1 MSKKLLHILALFSF
15 LNFGLNTQ
23 TSFANSEEIEN
34 KTEISDIMSE
44 NKLDKLFCEDLDEL
58 FDFNDIDD
66 LLENDVEIRSP
77 GFKEK
82 ISLLTEVLKGMPLK
96 DKVSFISAILKSQI
110 KEHKKKCIAA
120 AVALT
125 AGVTALIV
133 LKNNKKDE

>member
-23 TSFANSEEIEN
+23 TSFAVEIEN
-34 KTEISDIMSE
+34 ETKVSDIMSK

-82 ISLLTEVLKGMPLK
+82 LSLLREVLKGMPLK

-120 AVALT
+120 ATALT
-125 AGVTALIV
+125 ASVIALIV